1 MPSAIH
7 VRYTGQSDDGDHGDG
22 GDHGDDDGVGD
33 DDGNFNQD
41 IQPTIHVRHQ
51 DKINF
56 INQNMK
62 VHKCTYV
69 FSWGKS

>member
-1 MPSAIH
+1 MPSAIN

-22 GDHGDDDGVGD
+22 GDHGDNDGVGD

-62 VHKCTYV
+62 VQKCTYV